1 MQMLRI
7 NTTTTIDEVIE
18 MLRRLSSVAMQVVD
32 DVESAGKTGDHS
44 LLYERMVANAED
56 LRMALTSPQQVAQ
69 DTLQGE
75 TA

>member
-1 MQMLRI
+1 
-7 NTTTTIDEVIE
+7 
-18 MLRRLSSVAMQVVD
+18 MQVVD

-44 LLYERMVANAED
+44 LLYDRMVANAED

-75 TA
+75 TE

>member
-1 MQMLRI
+1 
-7 NTTTTIDEVIE
+7 

-69 DTLQGE
+69 TTRQGE
-75 TA
+75 KHGD